1 MVCTDFV
8 FQMCFLDEGKLAT
21 DQLSKFI
28 YGKMAEL
35 FDTKLHTNFMLDKD
49 FETTDDY
56 VYQLMF

>member
-1 MVCTDFV
+1 
-8 FQMCFLDEGKLAT
+8 MCFLDEGKLAT